1 MRKLIYINMK
11 RLKDLLL
18 ENTRRRITE
27 QSVDKKSLED
37 VLTEQENIFK
47 AVQQALRTVNYAYIS
62 NEAKD
67 VLKNN
72 AEILADAYL
81 EYIENTRSVIANM
94 GDADVTDYAVVNEE
108 TSTLAQR
115 IESGLDY

>member
-1 MRKLIYINMK
+1 MK

-27 QSVDKKSLED
+27 QRVAMASLEA
-37 VLTEQENIFK
+37 VLTDQEDIFK
-47 AVQQALRTVNYAYIS
+47 TMQQALRALDYEKTGIS
-62 NEAKD
+62 EEAKA

-81 EYIENTRSVIANM
+81 EYIDNTRSIIASI
-94 GDADVTDYAVVNEE
+94 GDAEYSEYQVVNEE

-115 IESGLDY
+115 IEDGLDY

>member
-1 MRKLIYINMK
+1 MK

-27 QSVDKKSLED
+27 QSVDMSSLET
-37 VLTEQENIFK
+37 VLTDQENIFK
-47 AVQQALRTVNYAYIS
+47 TMQQALRTVDYDTIS
-62 NEAKD
+62 NDAKD

-81 EYIENTRSVIANM
+81 EYIDNTRSIIASI
-94 GDADVTDYAVVNEE
+94 GDAEYSEYQVVNEE

-115 IESGLDY
+115 IEDGLDY

>member
-1 MRKLIYINMK
+1 MK

-27 QSVDKKSLED
+27 QSVDMSSLKD
-37 VLTEQENIFK
+37 VLTAQENIFK
-47 AVQQALRTVNYAYIS
+47 AVQQSLRTVNYDYIS
-62 NEAKD
+62 PEAKD

-81 EYIENTRSVIANM
+81 EYIENTRSIIASI
-94 GDADVTDYAVVNEE
+94 GDAEYSEYQVVNEE

-115 IESGLDY
+115 IEDGLDY